1 MIHSRGPLEALG
13 SPAVTL
19 NTDGRPYSEHFRDG
33 YYSAD
38 GGLAETQHV
47 FLDGCG
53 IAAQLRDSTRQ
64 LLTVGELGFGTG
76 LNFLA
81 TWQAFREHRR
91 PGQRLHFWSVDRH
104 PLSPDELTAA
114 LAPWQALAALSAQLI
129 SDYPPRIRG
138 QHRRSFDGGRVVL
151 DLVWADADDALA
163 ELTSHR
169 RAFFDAWY
177 LDGFSPARNPDMWAP
192 ALLARLAR
200 CSRAGA
206 RAASYSAAGAVRRAL
221 GDAGFAVRKR
231 PGFGHKREC
240 IEATLTH
247 TSPAAAPPLTPW
259 DQPASPRPA
268 ADVMVVGAGLAGAH
282 AAAALAR
289 RGLRVTVLDREGIA
303 EAASGNAQGVLFSR
317 LSHQHSTLADFS
329 LLAQGYAAGLYQQLF
344 NEARLEPG
352 RDGDL
357 KGCLQLPGPRV
368 DPGRLQAALAALPEH
383 ATLLEPAAA
392 APKLGVTPSRAGFW
406 QPRSGWLSPPAV
418 CRALLQHP
426 AISTLAPCG
435 DLRTGREDN
444 RWVARDGRGRVHASA
459 DLLVVAAACDSPA
472 VLPALAW
479 LPLRVIRGQTTNLPA
494 DGLSPLLAPLC
505 HEGYVAPAVDGRHC
519 IGATF
524 SPGEQ
529 DPGER
534 AADHRE
540 NLQALARAM
549 PDWREALQRTAA
561 QALTGRVALRTS
573 TPDYLP
579 LVGPVPAREAFLA
592 CYGALA
598 SDARRIID
606 RAPPVLEQCYL
617 SIGFGSRGLSYAALA
632 GELLA
637 SQILGEVPP
646 VSRELQRAVSP
657 ARFLVRALVRGETAV
672 PDASAEQDPGAG
684 VDSAAK
690 DATGA
695 VAGGAG

>member
-1 MIHSRGPLEALG
+1 VIHSRGPLGVLS
-13 SPAVTL
+13 SPAL
-19 NTDGRPYSEHFRDG
+19 SQDGAGRPYSEHFSDA

-47 FLDGCG
+47 FLEGCA
-53 IAAQLRDSTRQ
+53 IAAQLRDPARQ

-104 PLSPDELTAA
+104 PLSPDELASA
-114 LAPWQALAALSAQLI
+114 LGSWPELAALSTQLI

-151 DLVWADADDALA
+151 DLVWSDAADALA

-169 RAFFDAWY
+169 RAFVDAWY
-177 LDGFSPARNPDMWAP
+177 LDGFSPARNPAMWEP

-240 IEATLTH
+240 IEATLIH
-247 TSPAAAPPLTPW
+247 TPPAGAAPLTPW
-259 DQPASPRPA
+259 DQPRPPRPA
-268 ADVMVVGAGLAGAH
+268 ADIMVVGAGLAGAH

-289 RGLRVTVLDREGIA
+289 RGLQVTVLDREGIA

-344 NEARLEPG
+344 DEGRLLPG

-357 KGCLQLPGPRV
+357 EGCLQLPGPRA
-368 DPGRLQAALAALPEH
+368 DLRRLQAALAALPEH
-383 ATLLEPAAA
+383 ATLMEPDAAA
-392 APKLGVTPSRAGFW
+392 AKLGVIPSRAGFW

-426 AISTLAPCG
+426 AIRTLTHCG
-435 DLRTGREDN
+435 ELRTGREGN
-444 RWVARDGRGRVHASA
+444 RWLARDAHGKAHASA

-479 LPLRVIRGQTTNLPA
+479 LPLRVIRGQTTTLPA

-505 HEGYVAPAVDGRHC
+505 HEGYVAPAVDGSHC

-524 SPGEQ
+524 SPGEHNSV
-529 DPGER
+529 ER
-534 AADHRE
+534 GADHRE
-540 NLQALARAM
+540 NLQALARAL
-549 PDWREALQRTAA
+549 PDWREVLERRET
-561 QALTGRVALRTS
+561 QALAGRVALRTS

-579 LVGPVPAREAFLA
+579 MVGPVPAQEAFLA
-592 CYGALA
+592 CYGPLA

-606 RAPPVLEQCYL
+606 QAPPLLEQCYL
-617 SIGFGSRGLSYAALA
+617 STGFGSRGLSYAALA

-637 SQILGEVPP
+637 SQILGEAPP

-657 ARFLVRALVRGETAV
+657 ARFLIRALVRGETAAADLA
-672 PDASAEQDPGAG
+672 PDSASAGAEK
-684 VDSAAK
+684 DSP
-690 DATGA
+690 GA
-695 VAGGAG
+695 VAGGAR